1 MTSSVPGTQGL
12 LGPPSGGVA
21 AVREQLPPAADAG
34 FLTVL
39 TLLTALTGL
48 TADMVDEVDIIG

>member
-1 MTSSVPGTQGL
+1 MTSSVLGTCGL
-12 LGPPSGGVA
+12 LRPPM
-21 AVREQLPPAADAG
+21 ADAG

-48 TADMVDEVDIIG
+48 TADIVDEVDIIEWVTSLASG